1 MVRTLS
7 RPAWLHPTIL
17 GTAFLAVLSGAAA
30 FGVTAVLG
38 DVAVAFGEA
47 TETEVAET
55 VGMSATTLGV
65 GLALIRLAGAGSLWG
80 AALADRLGR
89 RRMLIGSI
97 VSGLLL
103 TLIAAR
109 MPNYWSF
116 VVVIA
121 LARPALSTTNALS
134 VVVAAEETRASGRT
148 WAIAFV
154 GAAYALGSGVVS
166 VLRGAFDGLD
176 FRAVLTLAAVP
187 VVVVPLLAR
196 RIEEPPPSRRV
207 TADGAVQRLRL
218 GGVPRELVPLVVII
232 CVLAAAIS
240 LITGPAFTYL
250 FVYGENVLG
259 ASPGYMAV
267 LVLAAGVSGMTGLLV
282 GRAAADRIGRRA
294 TAAFATA
301 GVCGAAIIAYSGALV
316 PFSIGYLLAIAA
328 SAAFGPA
335 KGALVNEAVPTLYRG
350 TTNGWAAASGVVGA
364 VAGLALFG
372 AVSDVVGSFA
382 TAARVL
388 WLPVLPV
395 LLLYARLPETL
406 GTTMDGEYELT

>member
-1 MVRTLS
+1 MVRTPT
-7 RPAWLHPTIL
+7 RPEWLRPTIL
-17 GTAFLAVLSGAAA
+17 GTALLAVLSGAAS

-65 GLALIRLAGAGSLWG
+65 GLALIRLAGAGSLLG
-80 AALADRLGR
+80 ASLADRMGR
-89 RRMLIGSI
+89 RRMLIGS
-97 VSGLLL
+97 VSIGLLL
-103 TLIAAR
+103 TLGATF
-109 MPNYWSF
+109 MPGYWSF
-116 VVVIA
+116 VALIA

-134 VVVAAEETRASGRT
+134 VVVAAEESRSSGRT

-154 GAAYALGSGVVS
+154 GAAYALGSGLIS
-166 VLRGAFDGLD
+166 MLRGVVALD
-176 FRAVLTLAAVP
+176 FRDVLRVAAVP
-187 VVVVPLLAR
+187 ILLVPFLAR
-196 RIEEPPPSRRV
+196 GIEEPPAGRHATEEVGVKRM
-207 TADGAVQRLRL
+207 RL
-218 GGVPRELVPLVVII
+218 GGVPRELVPIVVII

-267 LVLAAGVSGMTGLLV
+267 LVLGAGGSGMAGLLV
-282 GRAAADRIGRRA
+282 GRALADRIGRRS
-294 TAAFATA
+294 TAAFSTA
-301 GVCGAAIIAYSGALV
+301 VVCGAAIVAYTGSL
-316 PFSIGYLLAIAA
+316 PLFSVGYLTAIAA

-335 KGALVNEAVPTLYRG
+335 KGALVNEVVPGRYRG
-350 TTNGWAAASGVVGA
+350 TTNGWAAAAGVVGA
-364 VAGLALFG
+364 VAGLVVFG
-372 AVSDVVGSFA
+372 IASDRLGGFG

-395 LLLYARLPETL
+395 LLLYAKLPETL
-406 GTTMDGEYELT
+406 GTVIEGEDELT